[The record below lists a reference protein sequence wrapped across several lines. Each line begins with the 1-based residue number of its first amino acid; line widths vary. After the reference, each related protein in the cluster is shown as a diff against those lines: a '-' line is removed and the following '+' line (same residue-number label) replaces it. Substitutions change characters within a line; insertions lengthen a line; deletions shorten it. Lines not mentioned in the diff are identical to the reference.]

1 MDGSPNTGHRKALRR
16 LRQVMAGSA
25 SAQERLNEIVKIVA
39 VEMAAEVC
47 SIYVQRAG
55 EILELFA
62 TQGLNR
68 DAVHVTRLQLGE
80 GLVGTVALTAEPL
93 NLSDAQAHPDFSY
106 RPETGEEVFASLL
119 GVPIIRGGRVR
130 GVLVIQNS
138 DQRNYSDEEEE
149 ALQIIAVVIA
159 EIIASGYFA
168 NADASARLGRGR
180 SFPSS
185 RHVGISVNWGLAE
198 GEAVLHTPNVSIR
211 QMFADD
217 SAVEHERL
225 RKAMTEMHAALDELL
240 ASSRL
245 RGAGEHHEVL
255 NSYRRFA
262 RDRGWLRRIREGID
276 SGLTADAAAQQVR
289 EDTVARMR
297 SISDPYL
304 RERLSD
310 LEDVAI
316 RLMQH
321 LGDGVG
327 HQDLPDDII
336 LVARNLG
343 PAELLDYDTSRI
355 RALVTEEGSATSH
368 VSIIARAL
376 GIPVVAKIDGL
387 MKSVDPRD
395 PIIVDGDNGQ
405 IFVRPTES
413 VRTILT
419 DTLKARAQR
428 RSVYASMRGLKTV
441 TRNAVPISLNIN
453 CGMLADMQWLSET
466 GADSVGLFRTEIPFM
481 VRSTFPDLAQQTRI
495 YSEVLARAEGRPVHF
510 RTLDIGGDKQL
521 PYLQDGKDENPALG
535 WRSIRVGLDRPG
547 MLRQQLRAMLHAASG
562 QDLYVMFPMIAE
574 VAEFKTAVNV
584 LHIERDRLDRRNESG
599 IAPPS
604 NIRVGAMLEVPGL
617 IWQLDALLPHL
628 DFLSIGSNDLF
639 QFLFAIDRGNPRVA
653 QRYDVLSPALLSAL
667 RDILQKCDEASVPV
681 SLCGEMAG
689 DPLEAMAL
697 LGIGMRS
704 LSLSPSAFGAVKAMT
719 LTVDTVELSAYMHPL
734 LQAPDHSLRRK
745 LRAFA
750 LDHGVVLETRRFVDA
765 VLD

>member
-1 MDGSPNTGHRKALRR
+1 MDGSPNTGHRTALRR
-16 LRQVMAGSA
+16 LRQVMAGTG
-25 SAQERLNEIVKIVA
+25 SAQDRLNEIVKIVA
-39 VEMAAEVC
+39 AEMAAEVC

-55 EILELFA
+55 DILELFA
-62 TQGLNR
+62 TQGLNQE
-68 DAVHVTRLQLGE
+68 AVHVTRLQLGE
-80 GLVGTVALTAEPL
+80 GLVGMVALTAEPL
-93 NLSDAQAHPDFSY
+93 NLPDAQAHPDFSF

-119 GVPIIRGGRVR
+119 GVPVIRGGRVR

-138 DQRNYSDEEEE
+138 DKRTYTEEEEE

-159 EIIASGYFA
+159 EIIASGNLV
-168 NADASARLGRGR
+168 NADESARLGGGR
-180 SFPSS
+180 SFRSS
-185 RHVGISVNWGLAE
+185 RHAGLAINS
-198 GEAVLHTPNVSIR
+198 GLAVGQAVLHTPNVSIR

-217 SAVEHERL
+217 AEAEHERL
-225 RKAMTEMHAALDELL
+225 RGSMATMHAAIDALL
-240 ASSRL
+240 STSRL
-245 RGAGEHHEVL
+245 RAAGEHHDVL
-255 NSYRRFA
+255 DTYRRFA
-262 RDRGWLRRIREGID
+262 ADRGWLRRIREGID
-276 SGLTADAAAQQVR
+276 SGLTADAAVQQVR

-297 SISDPYL
+297 SVSDPYL

-321 LGDGVG
+321 LGGGVR
-327 HQDLPDDII
+327 HQDLPDDIV

-343 PAELLDYDTSRI
+343 PAELLDYDTTKV
-355 RALVTEEGSATSH
+355 RALITEEGAATSH

-387 MKSVDPRD
+387 MKNVDPGD

-405 IFVRPTES
+405 IFVRPSES
-413 VRTILT
+413 VQAILT
-419 DTLKARAQR
+419 DTLKAREQR
-428 RSVYASMRGLKTV
+428 RSLYASMRGLKSV
-441 TRNAVPISLNIN
+441 TRNGVPISLNIN
-453 CGMLADMQWLSET
+453 CGMLADMQWLRET

-495 YSEVLARAEGRPVHF
+495 YSDVLSQADGKPVQF

-521 PYLQDGKDENPALG
+521 PYLQDDKDENPALG

-547 MLRQQLRAMLHAASG
+547 MLRQQLRAMLRAASG
-562 QDLYVMFPMIAE
+562 RDLYVMFPMIAE
-574 VAEFKTAVNV
+574 VAEFRTALNV
-584 LHIERDRLDRRNESG
+584 LHMERDRIDRLDSDGVE
-599 IAPPS
+599 PPK

-639 QFLFAIDRGNPRVA
+639 QFLFAIDRGNPRVSR
-653 QRYDVLSPALLSAL
+653 RYDVLSPALLSAV
-667 RDILQKCDEASVPV
+667 RDILLKCDAAGVPV

-719 LTVDTVELSAYMHPL
+719 LTVDTDELGAYMNTL
-734 LQAPDHSLRRK
+734 LHAPDHSLRRK
-745 LRAFA
+745 LKSFA
-750 LDHGVVLETRRFVDA
+750 LDHGIVLES
-765 VLD
+765 

>member
-1 MDGSPNTGHRKALRR
+1 MDGSPNTGHRTALRR
-16 LRQVMAGSA
+16 LRQVMAGSG
-25 SAQERLNEIVKIVA
+25 SAQDRLNEIVKIVA
-39 VEMAAEVC
+39 AEMGAEVC

-55 EILELFA
+55 DILELFA

-68 DAVHVTRLQLGE
+68 DAVHLTRLQLGE

-93 NLSDAQAHPDFSY
+93 NLPDAQAHPNFSY

-119 GVPIIRGGRVR
+119 GVPVIRGGRIR

-138 DQRNYSDEEEE
+138 DQRTYSDEEEE

-159 EIIASGYFA
+159 EIIASGNFA
-168 NADASARLGRGR
+168 NADASARLGGGR
-180 SFPSS
+180 SFRSS
-185 RHVGISVNWGLAE
+185 RHVGMAINSGLAV

-217 SAVEHERL
+217 SAREHERL
-225 RKAMTEMHAALDELL
+225 REAITAMHAALDELL

-245 RGAGEHHEVL
+245 RAAGEHREVL
-255 NSYRRFA
+255 DSYRRFA

-297 SISDPYL
+297 SVSDPYL

-321 LGDGVG
+321 LGGGVG
-327 HQDLPDDII
+327 HQDLPDDIV

-355 RALVTEEGSATSH
+355 RALLTEEGGATSH

-419 DTLKARAQR
+419 DTLKAREQR
-428 RSVYASMRGLKTV
+428 RSLYASMREMRTV

-453 CGMLADMQWLSET
+453 CGMLTDMQWLSET

-495 YSEVLARAEGRPVHF
+495 YSEVLAQAEGKPVHF

-521 PYLQDGKDENPALG
+521 PYLQDDKDENPAMG

-547 MLRQQLRAMLHAASG
+547 MLRQQLRAMLRAASG
-562 QDLYVMFPMIAE
+562 RDLYVMFPMIAE

-584 LHIERDRLDRRNESG
+584 LHIERDRIDRRNNSG
-599 IAPPS
+599 VAPPS

-653 QRYDVLSPALLSAL
+653 ERYDVLSPALLSAL
-667 RDILQKCDEASVPV
+667 RDILKKCDEVGVPV

-697 LGIGMRS
+697 LGIGIRS

-719 LTVDTVELSAYMHPL
+719 LTVDTGELSAYMDTL

-745 LRAFA
+745 LGAFA
-750 LDHGVVLETRRFVDA
+750 LDHGIAIAT
-765 VLD
+765 

>member
-1 MDGSPNTGHRKALRR
+1 MDGSPNTGHRTALRR
-16 LRQVMAGSA
+16 LRQVMAGSG
-25 SAQERLNEIVKIVA
+25 SAQDRLNEIVRIIA
-39 VEMAAEVC
+39 AEMAAEVC
-47 SIYVQRAG
+47 SIYIQRAG
-55 EILELFA
+55 DILELFA
-62 TQGLNR
+62 TQGLNPE
-68 DAVHVTRLQLGE
+68 AVHATRLQLGE

-93 NLSDAQAHPDFSY
+93 NLPDAQAHPNFSY

-119 GVPIIRGGRVR
+119 GVPVIRGGRVR
-130 GVLVIQNS
+130 GVLVIQNR
-138 DQRNYSDEEEE
+138 DQRTYSEDEEE

-159 EIIASGYFA
+159 EIIASGNLA
-168 NADASARLGRGR
+168 NANASARLGGGR
-180 SFPSS
+180 SFRSS
-185 RHVGISVNWGLAE
+185 RHAGLAINGGLAV

-217 SAVEHERL
+217 SADEHERL
-225 RKAMTEMHAALDELL
+225 REAMAAMHAAIDVLL

-245 RGAGEHHEVL
+245 REDGEHRDVL
-255 NSYRRFA
+255 DSYRRFA
-262 RDRGWLRRIREGID
+262 EDRGWLRRIREGID
-276 SGLTADAAAQQVR
+276 SGLTADAAVQQVR

-297 SISDPYL
+297 SVSDPYL

-321 LGDGVG
+321 LAGGVK
-327 HQDLPDDII
+327 HQNLPEEII

-343 PAELLDYDTSRI
+343 PAELLDYDTSRVRGLI
-355 RALVTEEGSATSH
+355 TEEGGATSH

-376 GIPVVAKIDGL
+376 GIPVVGKIDGL
-387 MKSVDPRD
+387 MKNVDPGD

-405 IFVRPTES
+405 IFIRPTAGVKS
-413 VRTILT
+413 ILT
-419 DTLKARAQR
+419 QTLDAREQR
-428 RSVYASMRGLKTV
+428 RSLYASMRELKTV
-441 TRNAVPISLNIN
+441 TRDGVPVSLNIN
-453 CGMLADMQWLSET
+453 CGMLADMQWLDET

-481 VRSTFPDLAQQTRI
+481 VRSTFPDLTQQTRI
-495 YSEVLARAEGRPVHF
+495 YSEVLAQAGGKPVHF

-521 PYLQDGKDENPALG
+521 PYLQDSKDENPALG

-547 MLRQQLRAMLHAASG
+547 MLRQQLRAMLRAASG

-584 LHIERDRLDRRNESG
+584 LHMERDRINRRSIDG
-599 IAPPS
+599 IEPPS

-639 QFLFAIDRGNPRVA
+639 QFLFAIDRGNPRVSG
-653 QRYDVLSPALLSAL
+653 RYDVLSPALLSAV
-667 RDILQKCDEASVPV
+667 RDILRKCDAAGVPV

-719 LTVDTVELSAYMHPL
+719 MTVDTAELSAYMNTL
-734 LQAPDHSLRRK
+734 LQSPDHSLRRK
-745 LRAFA
+745 LGAFA
-750 LDHGVVLETRRFVDA
+750 LDHGIVLET
-765 VLD
+765 

>member
-1 MDGSPNTGHRKALRR
+1 VDGSPNIGHRTVLRR
-16 LRQVMAGSA
+16 LRQVMAGSG

-39 VEMAAEVC
+39 AEMAAEVC
-47 SIYVQRAG
+47 SIYIQRAG
-55 EILELFA
+55 DILELFA
-62 TQGLNR
+62 TQGLNPE
-68 DAVHVTRLQLGE
+68 AVHATRLQLGE

-93 NLSDAQAHPDFSY
+93 NLPDAQAHPNFSY

-119 GVPIIRGGRVR
+119 GVPVIRGGRVR
-130 GVLVIQNS
+130 GVLVIQNR
-138 DQRNYSDEEEE
+138 DQRTYSEDEEE
-149 ALQIIAVVIA
+149 ALQIITVVIA
-159 EIIASGYFA
+159 EIIASGNLA
-168 NADASARLGRGR
+168 NADASAQLGGGR
-180 SFPSS
+180 SFRSS
-185 RHVGISVNWGLAE
+185 RHAGLAINGGLAV

-217 SAVEHERL
+217 STDEHERL
-225 RKAMTEMHAALDELL
+225 REAMATMHAAIDELL
-240 ASSRL
+240 ASSDL
-245 RGAGEHHEVL
+245 RAAGEHHDVL
-255 NSYRRFA
+255 DSYRRFA
-262 RDRGWLRRIREGID
+262 KDRGWLRRIREGID
-276 SGLTADAAAQQVR
+276 SGLTADAAVQQVR

-297 SISDPYL
+297 SVSDPYM

-321 LGDGVG
+321 LGGGVG

-343 PAELLDYDTSRI
+343 PAELLDYDTSRV
-355 RALVTEEGSATSH
+355 RALVTEEGGATSH

-376 GIPVVAKIDGL
+376 GIPVVGKIDGL
-387 MKSVDPRD
+387 MKNVDPGD

-405 IFVRPTES
+405 IFIRPTES

-419 DTLKARAQR
+419 DTLKAREQR
-428 RSVYASMRGLKTV
+428 RSLYASMRGLKTV
-441 TRNAVPISLNIN
+441 TRDGVPISLNIN
-453 CGMLADMQWLSET
+453 CGMLADMQWLGET

-495 YSEVLARAEGRPVHF
+495 YSEVLAQSDGKPVHF

-521 PYLQDGKDENPALG
+521 PYLQDSKDENPALG

-547 MLRQQLRAMLHAASG
+547 MLRQQLRAMLRAASG

-584 LHIERDRLDRRNESG
+584 LHMERDRIDRRSVDG
-599 IAPPS
+599 IEPPS

-653 QRYDVLSPALLSAL
+653 DRYDVLSPALLSAV
-667 RDILQKCDEASVPV
+667 RDILRKCDEAGVPV

-719 LTVDTVELSAYMHPL
+719 MTVDTAELSAYMNTL
-734 LQAPDHSLRRK
+734 LQSPDHSLRRK

-750 LDHGVVLETRRFVDA
+750 LDHGIVLET
-765 VLD
+765 